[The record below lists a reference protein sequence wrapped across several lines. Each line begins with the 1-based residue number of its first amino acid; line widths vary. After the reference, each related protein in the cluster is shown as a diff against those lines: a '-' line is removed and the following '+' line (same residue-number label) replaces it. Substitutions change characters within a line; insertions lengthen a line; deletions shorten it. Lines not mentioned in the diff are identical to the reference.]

1 MMNCTSHC
9 IFMKFLCRH
18 NNTPMVYCIT
28 CKYYNTWMLKGIY
41 FTGHHCALIFTSLW
55 SDFHERVRSLVKSH
69 IPLIHW
75 LQTMLLFPGT
85 CFYRWKLFHKKK
97 KWELV
102 RNGSFLCCLVLTLW
116 WQAWPLSLLHPESDH
131 INILL
136 DVFKLKHHR
145 ALKNINLISTAVH
158 KW

>member
-97 KWELV
+97 EMRACAQWLI
-102 RNGSFLCCLVLTLW
+102 
-116 WQAWPLSLLHPESDH
+116 SLLSGANFMMASMTTFTPSSRERSH
-131 INILL
+131 
-136 DVFKLKHHR
+136 KHFTWC
-145 ALKNINLISTAVH
+145 I
-158 KW
+158 